1 MNNIN
6 YYQKYLLYKYKYITL
21 KKNMYDSAPK
31 IEIENNQQLG
41 GAIEKY
47 NCNPSK
53 KFIDICEKNNKG
65 KYNSKNKCMNECK
78 NQYINKHLIDAKL
91 KYETI
96 QFTIFIQTLIKKNF
110 TIYIKGGTVL
120 GLYILKY
127 IYEHSTENNFNTLFN
142 EFLKLELIRDWD
154 FVGYSKKKIDD
165 TYKTQLNNMAKKNHL
180 ALRAKTFILY
190 QSKHAIKIGDQV
202 LFEIALLEQDD
213 NIGLELPMTVLK
225 IEITLTNLLN
235 IFMLAKSF
243 YTYKTKNQPID
254 IDFIKYVIKDLNFI
268 VPNYNNGLFQNE
280 KIYTGSLSPPLLKII
295 TNFAKNNI
303 PLQQFLITHI
313 QEPNRLFY
321 RLLEKNIP
329 KVNKI
334 NIFFNENKIKNKN
347 TLLIDTT
354 YINNKVESFIKVL
367 GSELY
372 IIYNNGLNNN
382 LSISDIII
390 QLDELLTGINL
401 NRIQIEYNNISCKGR
416 DLLKILFGRIYNDLI
431 KNKSNLNS
439 KLINLLIFLNKNK
452 LFSE

>member
-1 MNNIN
+1 MY
-6 YYQKYLLYKYKYITL
+6 YYQKYLLYKYKYL
-21 KKNMYDSAPK
+21 KLKDKNDNILQQK
-31 IEIENNQQLG
+31 FNNYIQDG
-41 GAIEKY
+41 GDIEKY
-47 NCNPSK
+47 NCNPNN

-65 KYNSKNKCMNECK
+65 KYNSKNMCINSCTS
-78 NQYINKHLIDAKL
+78 QYINKQLITAKL
-91 KYETI
+91 KYETV
-96 QFTIFIQTLIKKNF
+96 QFTMFIQDLIKKKCS
-110 TIYIKGGTVL
+110 IYIKGGTVL

-127 IYEHSTENNFNTLFN
+127 IYEHSNKNNFNTLFN

-154 FVGYSKKKIDD
+154 FVAYTNNIKIDE
-165 TYKTQLNNMAKKNHL
+165 TYKNNLNNIAKKHNL

-190 QSKHAIKIGDQV
+190 QSKHAIRVGDQV
-202 LFEIALLEQDD
+202 LFEIAILEQDD
-213 NIGLELPMTVLK
+213 IIGLELPMSTLK
-225 IEITLTNLLN
+225 IEINSTNLLN

-243 YTYKTKNQPID
+243 YAYKTKNQAID
-254 IDFIKYVIKDLNFI
+254 IDIIKYIIKDLNI
-268 VPNYNNGLFQNE
+268 VVPNYTRGLFQNQ
-280 KIYTGSLSPPLLKII
+280 KIYSGLLSSSLLKLI

-334 NIFFNENKIKNKN
+334 NIFFNENKIKSKN

-354 YINNKVESFIKVL
+354 YINNKVESFINLL

-372 IIYNNGLNNN
+372 IIYNNGLDNN

-390 QLDELLTGINL
+390 QLDELLNGVNL
-401 NRIQIEYNNISCKGR
+401 NRIQIEYNNISCKGK

-431 KNKSNLNS
+431 KNNSNSNS

-452 LFSE
+452 LFNE